1 MTLKLVFPSE
11 EYEQEWKDIVQEI
24 EESKEKIVPYALK
37 GDAVK
42 YEDYLENA
50 RRYSTGVDI
59 PKDRVPSGIFFLV
72 KGGDK
77 RILGAIDIRYDLNDY
92 LLSYGGH
99 IGYGIRPTERR
110 KGYASEMLRM
120 ALDICR
126 EKGLKKV
133 LITCDKNN
141 LGSSKTMINNG
152 AVLENEVE
160 NGEEITQ
167 RYWIEL

>member
-1 MTLKLVFPSE
+1 MALKLVFPNE
-11 EYEQEWKDIVQEI
+11 EHEQEWKDIIQGI
-24 EESKEKIVPYALK
+24 EESGEKIVPYALK

-50 RRYSTGVDI
+50 RRYSTGVGI

-72 KGGDK
+72 NEGDK
-77 RILGAIDIRYDLNDY
+77 RILGAIDIRYELNDY
-92 LLSYGGH
+92 LLKYGGH
-99 IGYGIRPTERR
+99 IGYGIRPTERK
-110 KGYASEMLRM
+110 KGYASEMLRL

-126 EKGLKKV
+126 EKGLRKV

-141 LGSSKTMINNG
+141 LGSAKTMLNNG
-152 AVLENEVE
+152 AALENEVK